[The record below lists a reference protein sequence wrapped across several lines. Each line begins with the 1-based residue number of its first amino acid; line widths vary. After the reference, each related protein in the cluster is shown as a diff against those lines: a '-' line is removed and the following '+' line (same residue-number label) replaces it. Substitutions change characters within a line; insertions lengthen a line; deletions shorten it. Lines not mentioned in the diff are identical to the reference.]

1 MDDMKLIALTFDD
14 GPSKGI
20 TDEILSI
27 LEENGAVAS
36 FFLIGQQINEDTEYL
51 MKKAHAMGCS
61 LENHSFT
68 HEDLRDLSPE
78 AIREQIDM
86 TSRRIEAAVGEAP
99 KFFRPP
105 YLLFND
111 KMFDNIPLTF
121 ISGFPIDDWVPEV
134 TAQMR
139 EQRLM
144 ETVCPGYITLLHDF
158 PDNYSTA
165 EALRAVLPKLKEQ
178 GYSFVTIRDLFTKT
192 GTEPKSRVVYRTLN
206 TFMEQE

>member
-1 MDDMKLIALTFDD
+1 MDDMRLIALTFDD
-14 GPSKGI
+14 GPNKGI

-27 LEENGAVAS
+27 LEENNAVAS
-36 FFLIGQQINEDTEYL
+36 FFLIGQQINEGTAYL
-51 MKKAHAMGCS
+51 MKKAHDMGCS
-61 LENHSFT
+61 LENHSYT
-68 HEDLRDLSPE
+68 HEDMRDFSSE
-78 AIREQIDM
+78 VIREQIEK
-86 TSRRIEAAVGEAP
+86 TSRKIEATVGEAP
-99 KFFRPP
+99 QFFRPP

-121 ISGFPIDDWVPEV
+121 ISGYPIDDWVPEV
-134 TAQMR
+134 NAEMR

-158 PDNYSTA
+158 QDNYNTA

-192 GTEPKSRVVYRTLN
+192 GTEPQRRVVYRTLN
-206 TFMEQE
+206 EFME